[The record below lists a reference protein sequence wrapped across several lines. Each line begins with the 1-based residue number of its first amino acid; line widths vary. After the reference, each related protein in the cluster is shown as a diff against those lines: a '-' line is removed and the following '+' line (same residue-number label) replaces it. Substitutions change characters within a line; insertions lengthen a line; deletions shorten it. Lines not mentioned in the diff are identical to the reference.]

1 MSNEK
6 GFTKELVTRIKE
18 ALAFSKIELPVK
30 EVVKLEDV
38 KLIDGSMLSVD
49 KMEVGAM
56 ATFTGADGVAI
67 PADGE
72 FELED
77 GSSIICVAGA
87 ITEIKPK
94 EADVQPEVEAPAPS
108 MDMAAIITRLEA
120 LEAKYKNST
129 SNLEEQLSETKKHL
143 GTALEAIDNVSKKSV
158 AINLEAQK
166 ETTVKKSVDQMD
178 SLDQYRYVKSIMKK

>member
-67 PADGE
+67 PANGE

-87 ITEIKPK
+87 VTEIKPK
-94 EADVQPEVEAPAPS
+94 ESAADPVVEPAAPS

-129 SNLEEQLSETKKHL
+129 SNLEAQLSETKKHL

-166 ETTVKKSVDQMD
+166 ETKKVKLYEDMTNHEKM
-178 SLDQYRYVKSIMKK
+178 LFNKGKL